1 MMELL
6 EFKGRSKVLKL
17 PTEIGTATTKF
28 GIHLLQDETGTRV
41 SSILESNQYRTEKAN
56 QQLLMEWVQGRGKT
70 PISWKTLVS
79 VLDSAE
85 LHVLAQEI
93 REVKL

>member
-28 GIHLLQDETGTRV
+28 GIHLLQDETGARV
-41 SSILESNQYRTEKAN
+41 SSILQSHRTEEAN
-56 QQLLMEWVQGRGKT
+56 QQLLMEWVQGRGKM
-70 PISWKTLVS
+70 PVSWKTLVN

-85 LHVLAQEI
+85 LHSLAQQI